1 MRPMTGSMRSDMGCS
16 SGWCSGFWNTVA
28 PGSTACGAAAVA
40 RRCLKGHPGPV
51 PRPAGRNSGARHE
64 RPSRP
69 VPPHG
74 GAARLR
80 PDHLLSSIANIFAW
94 TWTGYNTI
102 VLVSALRSVPADLYE
117 AARVDGAT
125 PLQLVRFIK
134 LPLLAPTLTLVA
146 LFALIAV
153 LQLFTEPFVLKS
165 LSFVPTSL
173 TPTLYIYTTA
183 FGYGNFNYA
192 SALATLVALL
202 SFALS
207 AGLLLLINRQRQRA

>member
-1 MRPMTGSMRSDMGCS
+1 M
-16 SGWCSGFWNTVA
+16 
-28 PGSTACGAAAVA
+28 
-40 RRCLKGHPGPV
+40 
-51 PRPAGRNSGARHE
+51 
-64 RPSRP
+64 
-69 VPPHG
+69 
-74 GAARLR
+74 
-80 PDHLLSSIANIFAW
+80 
-94 TWTGYNTI
+94 
-102 VLVSALRSVPADLYE
+102 LVSALRSVPADLYE

-134 LPLLAPTLTLVA
+134 LPLLAPTLTLVT
-146 LFALIAV
+146 LFTLIAV